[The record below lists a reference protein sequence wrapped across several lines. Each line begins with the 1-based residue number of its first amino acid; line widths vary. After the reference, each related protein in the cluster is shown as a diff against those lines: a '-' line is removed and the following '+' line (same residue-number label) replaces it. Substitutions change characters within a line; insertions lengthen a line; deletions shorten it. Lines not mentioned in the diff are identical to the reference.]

1 MKSKYNVPVNK
12 IDFRSPGLSPFSAT
26 LLAVVMFFIYTT
38 GYALRVFVQ
47 FTSLQILSVGLTCAG
62 LLIALTALF
71 MRPSLFDFHP
81 GLLRV
86 NLKTV
91 ASSLFITFVLIMF
104 AHNTFDTT
112 FMFARTFPLLETEL
126 GLGWHQ
132 DTVFHVS
139 LIQSILNF
147 GYPSIAQHGHPLAV
161 YHVLSHYVDALI
173 LFITRVDPYDSYGLL
188 FHYKIFLFL
197 SSILLAVTAMTR
209 NHGSITYFVS
219 FVLLAPC
226 IISNWPA
233 IGSYGL
239 WMASLILILSAPFVF
254 SRLFQEENLTHRQ
267 LVALFLIIVSI
278 GLAKISNGLMYG
290 ALLGLFILFKQ
301 TSRISTY
308 LFGGLLLIF
317 FLAYGYSFS
326 LGDSECLKIDFTR
339 LSFTQLYNYLKAK
352 EIVRSPLELKMPSEI
367 PGILTCTTILL
378 VILVSRVQKNSVAAF
393 FSAVVGLGLLYIVTE
408 SNSGYIFAD
417 VWYFQ
422 YALLSGMILLTFAS
436 VLHYKNGFTS
446 SDSYRKAISDICDP
460 GLAIAAIVCLALLS
474 KYTTLCSFNIFNVSP
489 AWIRVT
495 VDYANTNPFAL
506 INKKLPPTE
515 QITVNSSLN
524 EKKAVLKKLS
534 VSRPLLALQQ
544 DIANILAEH
553 KLSKKKTALLLSK
566 DYFDNQFIP
575 FDETLSCSFWSRGLM
590 IYAVTGVQ
598 LLYGVTEL
606 PKPRG
611 YGITSYYKH
620 YRALPDQLIDED
632 NICKSQDIVDS
643 ILLYTS
649 KHNGLLI
656 KCKDTIK

>member
-1 MKSKYNVPVNK
+1 MKSKYNIPVNK

-26 LLAVVMFFIYTT
+26 LLAVVMFFIYITA
-38 GYALRVFVQ
+38 YALLVFVQ

-62 LLIALTALF
+62 LLILLTTLF

-91 ASSLFITFVLIMF
+91 ASSLFITVVLIMF
-104 AHNTFDTT
+104 AHSAAGTPFSGYV
-112 FMFARTFPLLETEL
+112 RTFPLLETEL
-126 GLGWHQ
+126 GLGWHH
-132 DTVFHVS
+132 DTAFHVS

-219 FVLLAPC
+219 LVLLAPC
-226 IISNWPA
+226 IISDWSA
-233 IGSYGL
+233 IGSHGL
-239 WMASLILILSAPFVF
+239 WMASLILLLSSPFVF
-254 SRLFQEENLTHRQ
+254 SRLFQEENLSDRQ

-278 GLAKISNGLMYG
+278 GLAKISSGLMYG
-290 ALLGLFILFKQ
+290 ALLGLFILFKR
-301 TSRISTY
+301 TLRISTY
-308 LFGGLLLIF
+308 LFVGLLLIF

-326 LGDSECLKIDFTR
+326 CVFPDYVNLDFRRLGL
-339 LSFTQLYNYLKAK
+339 TQLYDYLKAK
-352 EIVRSPLELKMPSEI
+352 QIVRSSAEI
-367 PGILTCTTILL
+367 FSSMPGILACTTILFF
-378 VILVSRVQKNSVAAF
+378 ILVSRVRKVSAAAF
-393 FSAVVGLGLLYIVTE
+393 FSTIVGIGLLYIVTE
-408 SNSGYIFAD
+408 SNNGYSISD

-422 YALLSGMILLTFAS
+422 YGFLSGMILLTFAS
-436 VLHYKNGFTS
+436 VLHYKDGFTS
-446 SDSYRKAISDICDP
+446 SDSYRKTTSNTCDP
-460 GLAIAAIVCLALLS
+460 GLAIAAIVCLALLT
-474 KYTTLCSFNIFNVSP
+474 KYTQLCSLNIFHVSP
-489 AWIRVT
+489 TRISQT
-495 VDYANTNPFAL
+495 VAYANIHPFAS

-515 QITVNSSLN
+515 QITVSSSLN
-524 EKKAVLKKLS
+524 KKKAVLKKLS
-534 VSRPLLALQQ
+534 VSRPLLTLQH
-544 DIANILAEH
+544 DIANMLAEH
-553 KLSKKKTALLLSK
+553 KLSKRNAALLLSK
-566 DYFDNQFIP
+566 EYCDNQFKP
-575 FDETLSCSFWSRGLM
+575 FAEDSWSRGLM

-611 YGITSYYKH
+611 YGITDYYKR
-620 YRALPDQLIDED
+620 YRTLSDQLIDED
-632 NICKSQDIVDS
+632 NICKAQDIVDS

>member
-26 LLAVVMFFIYTT
+26 LLAVVIFFIYITA
-38 GYALRVFVQ
+38 YALLVFVQ

-62 LLIALTALF
+62 LLILLTTLL

-91 ASSLFITFVLIMF
+91 ASSLFITVVLIMF
-104 AHNTFDTT
+104 VHSIGTYIPLY
-112 FMFARTFPLLETEL
+112 ARTFPLLETEL

-132 DTVFHVS
+132 DTAFHVS

-147 GYPSIAQHGHPLAV
+147 GYPSIAQHGHPLTV

-226 IISNWPA
+226 IISNWFA
-233 IGSYGL
+233 IGSHGL
-239 WMASLILILSAPFVF
+239 WMASLILLLSSPFVF
-254 SRLFQEENLTHRQ
+254 SRLFQEENLSDRQ

-278 GLAKISNGLMYG
+278 GLAKISSGLMYG

-301 TSRISTY
+301 TLRISTY

-317 FLAYGYSFS
+317 FLAYGYSWSFGYPDYVN
-326 LGDSECLKIDFTR
+326 LDFTR
-339 LSFTQLYNYLKAK
+339 LGLTQLYDYLKAK
-352 EIVRSPLELKMPSEI
+352 QIVRSSSEFPSNM
-367 PGILTCTTILL
+367 PGILACTTILFF
-378 VILVSRVQKNSVAAF
+378 ILVSRVRKVSAAAF
-393 FSAVVGLGLLYIVTE
+393 FSALVGIGLLYIVTE
-408 SNSGYIFAD
+408 SNNGYSVVD

-422 YALLSGMILLTFAS
+422 YGLINGMILLAFAS

-446 SDSYRKAISDICDP
+446 SDFYRKATSNTCDP
-460 GLAIAAIVCLALLS
+460 GLVIAAIVCLALFT
-474 KYTTLCSFNIFNVSP
+474 KYTKLSTFNIFNVSP
-489 AWIRVT
+489 ARISQIIA
-495 VDYANTNPFAL
+495 YANINPFAS
-506 INKKLPPTE
+506 INRKLPPTE
-515 QITVNSSLN
+515 QLTLSSSLN
-524 EKKAVLKKLS
+524 DKKAALKRLS
-534 VSRPLLALQQ
+534 VSRPLLTLQH
-544 DIANILAEH
+544 DINNILAQH
-553 KLSKKKTALLLSK
+553 KLPKRKTALLLSK
-566 DYFDNQFIP
+566 EYCDNQ
-575 FDETLSCSFWSRGLM
+575 LKSFAEDSWSRGLL
-590 IYAVTGVQ
+590 IYAVTGTQ
-598 LLYGVTEL
+598 LLYGVTEI
-606 PKPRG
+606 PRG
-611 YGITSYYKH
+611 FGFSSYYKP
-620 YRALPDQLIDED
+620 YTVLSDQLVDED
-632 NICKSQDIVDS
+632 DICKSQNIVDY
-643 ILLYTS
+643 ILLYTN